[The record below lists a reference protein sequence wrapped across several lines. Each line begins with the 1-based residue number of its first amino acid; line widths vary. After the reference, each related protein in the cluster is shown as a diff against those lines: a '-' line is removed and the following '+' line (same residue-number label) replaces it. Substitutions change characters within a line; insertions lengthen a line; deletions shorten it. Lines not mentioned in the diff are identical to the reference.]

1 MQFSLLFL
9 KNVDIIEKK
18 PHQITYTKGFEE
30 RVL

>member
-1 MQFSLLFL
+1 L
-9 KNVDIIEKK
+9 KNVDIFEKK